1 VEGSGIPAHMMA
13 IRHLASTLYLPESSS
28 PTASCINSDI
38 GTQKSAAFYR
48 VQVLGLLPKNLH
60 EPRNSKTDKRMPHG
74 VCEGRVLSAKPCVE
88 HVKKRNRCPQDT
100 RFACTKAEAP
110 HEVGYLS
117 TAEVGW
123 QHSPT
128 FLFGYCTYH
137 GELTYNFLFIISEL
151 TTSILES
158 VISNLA

>member
-1 VEGSGIPAHMMA
+1 
-13 IRHLASTLYLPESSS
+13 
-28 PTASCINSDI
+28 
-38 GTQKSAAFYR
+38 
-48 VQVLGLLPKNLH
+48 
-60 EPRNSKTDKRMPHG
+60 MPHG

-88 HVKKRNRCPQDT
+88 HVKKRNRCPQDK

-137 GELTYNFLFIISEL
+137 GELTYVQLLVHHLGIDYVDLGIGHLQSRIVEC
-151 TTSILES
+151 SILHS
-158 VISNLA
+158 L

>member
-1 VEGSGIPAHMMA
+1 M
-13 IRHLASTLYLPESSS
+13 
-28 PTASCINSDI
+28 I
-38 GTQKSAAFYR
+38 G
-48 VQVLGLLPKNLH
+48 
-60 EPRNSKTDKRMPHG
+60 
-74 VCEGRVLSAKPCVE
+74 
-88 HVKKRNRCPQDT
+88 PQDK
-100 RFACTKAEAP
+100 RFACIKAEAP

-123 QHSPT
+123 QYSPT